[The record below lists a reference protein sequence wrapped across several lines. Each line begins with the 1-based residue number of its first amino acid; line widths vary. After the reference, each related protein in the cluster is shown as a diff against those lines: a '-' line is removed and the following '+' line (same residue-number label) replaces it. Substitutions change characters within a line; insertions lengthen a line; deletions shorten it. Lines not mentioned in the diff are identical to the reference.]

1 MVHRLFALHHYQFLS
16 YIRSEKEFRE
26 KKKKVSVTMNCCKNL
41 PNIQESAVDPTPLWT
56 TINMQLR
63 ASTTKYLKTKYTYR
77 DQTDLI
83 TSNIYNFL
91 FRRKDVGNIMY
102 QRKK

>member
-1 MVHRLFALHHYQFLS
+1 
-16 YIRSEKEFRE
+16 
-26 KKKKVSVTMNCCKNL
+26 MNCCKNL

-63 ASTTKYLKTKYTYR
+63 ASTTKYLKTKYTYT

-91 FRRKDVGNIMY
+91 FRRKDVGNVMY